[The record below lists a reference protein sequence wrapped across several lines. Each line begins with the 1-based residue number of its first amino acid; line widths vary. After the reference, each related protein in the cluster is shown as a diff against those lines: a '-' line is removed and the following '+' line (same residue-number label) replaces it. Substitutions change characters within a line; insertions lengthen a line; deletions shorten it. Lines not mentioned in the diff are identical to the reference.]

1 MEAVKHIPPF
11 TEIPR
16 DNEQIAAERGYIT
29 PKQNQINE
37 AMAGQVVRM
46 EADPDSVQKKLNA
59 LRKGDLDEGFMEKR
73 RQAIE
78 ARPQLSN
85 DIPEEPK
92 RLSLGGKVM
101 KFVRKYLYW

>member
-1 MEAVKHIPPF
+1 MEIVNNEPGVKGVDTKHVPPF
-11 TEIPR
+11 TELPR
-16 DNEQIAAERGYIT
+16 DI
-29 PKQNQINE
+29 KQTRE
-37 AMAGQVVRM
+37 M